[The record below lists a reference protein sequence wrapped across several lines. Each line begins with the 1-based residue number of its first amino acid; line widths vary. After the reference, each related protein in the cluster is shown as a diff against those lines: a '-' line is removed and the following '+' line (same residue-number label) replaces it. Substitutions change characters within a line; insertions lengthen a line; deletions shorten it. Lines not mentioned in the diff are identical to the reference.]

1 MTTPK
6 KITKFVSAYSQKQ
19 RQQFAT
25 TDSRTEQSHKQECD
39 INYILAKHL
48 KTGVLNHQNEYG
60 GQYGDTSAIDYHSA
74 MNTIVKAD
82 QMFNDLPSDL
92 RSQFQNDPSKFLD
105 FVGDEN
111 NLDEMVDMGLASRPA
126 TPANAEVSTPVET
139 EAEPK
144 GEADK
149 TVTT

>member
-1 MTTPK
+1 MTK
-6 KITKFVSAYSQKQ
+6 KQAPQFQTAYAAKPRVQFSTKD
-19 RQQFAT
+19 T
-25 TDSRTEQSHKQECD
+25 RTEQSHKQECD

-48 KTGVLNHQNEYG
+48 KTGVINHQNAYG

-74 MNTIVKAD
+74 MNTIVNAD
-82 QMFNDLPSDL
+82 QMFNDLPSGT
-92 RSQFQNDPSKFLD
+92 RTRFQNDPAKFLD

-111 NLDEMVDMGLASRPA
+111 NLEEMYTMGLATRPA
-126 TPANAEVSTPVET
+126 TPSNAEVSTPVET